1 MAKNNNQVTGWVG
14 WIGFASFMLYLAGF
28 FSIVAGL
35 VALFT
40 DTVYVIG
47 EQAIWALDYTQWG
60 WIHIIVGVLALVAG
74 GSLMQGKGFGR
85 VIAVLVA
92 FSSAVANMLFIPIYP
107 IWALLIIVIDVLI
120 IYAVIVHGGEMKDLQ

>member
-1 MAKNNNQVTGWVG
+1 MAKNNNEVTGWVG

-40 DTVYVIG
+40 DKVYVIG
-47 EQAIWALDYTQWG
+47 EQAIWVLDYTQWG
-60 WIHIIVGVLALVAG
+60 WIHIIVGALALIAG

-85 VIAVLVA
+85 TIAVLIA
-92 FSSAVANMLFIPIYP
+92 FVSAVANMLFIPIYP
-107 IWALLIIVIDVLI
+107 IWAILVIVIDVLI
-120 IYAVIVHGGEMKDLQ
+120 IYAVIVHGKEVKDLQ